1 MVAREVVNVEGAP
14 EAKGPYSHAV
24 KAGNLMFVSGQI
36 PVDPANGE
44 LIQGG
49 AADETKQ
56 VMENLKTV
64 IEGAGGRM
72 TEVVKTTCY
81 LANMD
86 DFQVF
91 NTVYAEFFSKDPP
104 ARACIQAGKLPL
116 GVKVEVEAVVAVKGS
131 R

>member
-1 MVAREVVNVEGAP
+1 MLERKAINVEGAP

-24 KAGNLMFVSGQI
+24 KTGNLMFVSGQI
-36 PVDPANGE
+36 PIDPANGE

-49 AADETKQ
+49 VADETKQ

-81 LANMD
+81 LADMA

-91 NTVYAEFFSKDPP
+91 NTVYAEYFPQEPP

-116 GVKVEVEAVVAVKGS
+116 GAKVEVDAIVAV
-131 R
+131 